1 MDFSRPRF
9 VRVSAAAAALL
20 GVTAISFVS
29 APAASADTI
38 GDTARQI
45 VTKNKGSVVQFNVVV
60 KISAGGQEQN
70 VDQEAKG
77 IVIDSSGL
85 IVTTNFAIDPT
96 SVLASMGSE
105 GASQYTSKVVSVR
118 ILTPEG
124 EEIPAKVV
132 LRDTDRNLAFLRPLT
147 APATPLPF
155 VDLKS
160 AGKAQ
165 MGDAIFIFGR
175 MGKSG
180 NRGAKVNYTRISGI
194 VERPRLQYVIQP
206 LTDGSDFGSMAFNE
220 QGQPLGLLSFRV
232 ASGRRSGFGSSSS
245 DALMIVIPAEDILEI
260 GAQAPQVKDVKDE
273 VVAPAKP
280 AKPAAPKTAPVKKKP

>member
-1 MDFSRPRF
+1 MRQYSFRA
-9 VRVSAAAAALL
+9 SAAVAAFLSV
-20 GVTAISFVS
+20 GAITVS
-29 APAASADTI
+29 GIPSASADVI
-38 GDTARQI
+38 GDTARTLL
-45 VTKNKGSVVQFNVVV
+45 TKNKGAIVQFTVVV
-60 KISAGGQEQN
+60 KISAGGQDQN
-70 VDQEAKG
+70 AEQEAKG
-77 IVIDSSGL
+77 VVIDPSGL

-96 SVLASMGSE
+96 SIFASMGGEES
-105 GASQYTSKVVSVR
+105 GQYTSKVVSVR

-132 LRDTDRNLAFLRPLT
+132 LRDTDRNLAFIRPLT
-147 APATPLPF
+147 APATPMPF

-165 MGDAIFIFGR
+165 IGDVIYIYGR

-180 NRGAKVNYTRISGI
+180 NRGAEINYTRVTGVI
-194 VERPRLQYVIQP
+194 ERPRLQYAIQP
-206 LTDGSDFGSMAFNE
+206 LSGGSDFGAMAFNE

-232 ASGRRSGFGSSSS
+232 AANSRSRSSA
-245 DALMIVIPAEDILEI
+245 DALMIVVPADDILEI

-280 AKPAAPKTAPVKKKP
+280 KPTTPAKPAPAKPAAPAKKK